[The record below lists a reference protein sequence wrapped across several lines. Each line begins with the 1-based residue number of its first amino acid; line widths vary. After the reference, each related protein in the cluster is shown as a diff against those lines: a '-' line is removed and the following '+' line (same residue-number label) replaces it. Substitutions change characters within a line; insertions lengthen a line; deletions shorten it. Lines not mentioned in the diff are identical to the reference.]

1 MRRGFGSFLLLLV
14 LVSLGIVVGMGLQG
28 QAQVSFGQGPVPSA
42 TAQPVANAQPGS
54 SAVSA
59 ETQLYR
65 SIYAKSNPS
74 VVSIRVRIP
83 SENLPVN
90 SDNGPSQQGNQP
102 FALAAGSG
110 FMFDT
115 QGHIV
120 TNAHVVQG
128 SDQVEVTFSDGNMM
142 AAKITGIDLDSDL
155 AVIQVQGDASHYAPL
170 PIADSDGVQVGD
182 LAIAI
187 GNPFEQAGTMTHGII
202 SALNRT
208 VQGLRTT
215 NSGSYSIPGAL
226 QTDTPLNPGNSGGP
240 LLNEMAQV
248 IGVNEQIEAP
258 AGQSSGVSFAI
269 PSNLVRKVAPA
280 LIKNGKMD
288 HPYLGIS
295 SATLTLD
302 INSSLKLV
310 ANQRGALVVSVA
322 PNSPAAQ
329 AGLRAAQR
337 SGNTSAGVQ
346 GGDVITALDN
356 QPVLSSDDLIRDLF
370 NKTEPG
376 QTVTLTVLRNGQ
388 QQNIQ
393 VKLAARPSA

>member
-1 MRRGFGSFLLLLV
+1 MRRGLGSFLLLLV
-14 LVSLGIVVGMGLQG
+14 FIAIGAIIGIGLQG
-28 QAQVSFGQGPVPSA
+28 QAQLSFGQEPVPSA
-42 TAQPVANAQPGS
+42 TAQTVANAQPGS
-54 SAVSA
+54 NAVSA

-65 SIYAKSNPS
+65 AIYSKSNPS

-90 SDNGPSQQGNQP
+90 SDTGPLPQGNQP
-102 FALAAGSG
+102 FAIAAGSG
-110 FMFDT
+110 FVYDT
-115 QGHIV
+115 QGHII

-142 AAKITGIDLDSDL
+142 PAKITGIDLDSDL
-155 AVIQVQGDASHYAPL
+155 AVIQVQGDSSRYGPL
-170 PIADSDGVQVGD
+170 PLADSDAVQVGD

-187 GNPFEQAGTMTHGII
+187 GNPFEQAGSMTHGII

-215 NSGSYSIPGAL
+215 NTGSYSIPGAL

-240 LLNEMAQV
+240 LLNELGQV

-258 AGQSSGVSFAI
+258 AGQSSGISFAI
-269 PSNLVRKVAPA
+269 PSNLVRKIAPA
-280 LIKNGKMD
+280 LIKNGRVQ

-295 SATLTLD
+295 STTLTLD
-302 INSSLKLV
+302 INSALNLP

-337 SGNTSAGVQ
+337 GGNNAASLQ
-346 GGDVITALDN
+346 GGDVIVGLDN
-356 QPVLSSDDLIRDLF
+356 QPVLNSDDLIRYLF
-370 NKTEPG
+370 YKTEPG
-376 QTVTLTVLRNGQ
+376 QSVTLSVLRGGQ
-388 QQNIQ
+388 KQNIQ
-393 VKLAARPSA
+393 VKLAARPAA